1 MDGFWRSRLRTL
13 PLLCLLLSFTLPAK
27 TLIIGGMLE
36 PPLKYLDERQTPAGM
51 DVELLTEIFTTL
63 KVPIRIELTDSGARL
78 TRNAKMGE
86 YDLLMSL
93 SYKAERDSYLLYP
106 KQAHIRHSW
115 HFFVRKQD
123 KARIHYQAL
132 SDLKPWR
139 IGITKD
145 YAYTPELSAAE
156 QDPGYRFQ
164 EIPLNQLQ
172 LRKLVAGRIDLVPM
186 SLVTAF
192 GQMREEHLEE
202 KLDYLPQPLKSS
214 PYYHVWCK
222 ARADGQTPALMAAY
236 DAELLH
242 MKQDGR
248 LQALFA
254 KYGIPYLEP

>member
-1 MDGFWRSRLRTL
+1 MRTL
-13 PLLCLLLSFTLPAK
+13 PLLCLLLSFNLPAK

>member
-1 MDGFWRSRLRTL
+1 MRTL

-156 QDPGYRFQ
+156 QDPDYRFQ

>member
-1 MDGFWRSRLRTL
+1 MRTL
-13 PLLCLLLSFTLPAK
+13 SLLCLLLSFALPAK
-27 TLIIGGMLE
+27 TLVIGGMLE
-36 PPLKYLDERQTPAGM
+36 PPLKYLDAQQTPAGM
-51 DVELLTEIFTTL
+51 DVELLTEIFTAL

-106 KQAHIRHSW
+106 TQAHIRHSW

-123 KARIHYQAL
+123 KDRIRYRVL

-145 YAYTPELSAAE
+145 YAYTPELSAAVH
-156 QDPGYRFQ
+156 DPAYHFQ

-186 SLVTAF
+186 SLVSAF
-192 GQMREEHLEE
+192 GQIREEHLEE
-202 KLDYLPQPLKSS
+202 SVDYLPQPLNAS

-222 ARADGQTPALMAAY
+222 ARADDQTQALMAAY
-236 DAELLH
+236 DAQLLQ

>member
-1 MDGFWRSRLRTL
+1 MRTL

>member
-1 MDGFWRSRLRTL
+1 MRRRCDLRSLL
-13 PLLCLLLSFTLPAK
+13 LLCLLLPCWLSAK
-27 TLIIGGMLE
+27 ELVIGGTLE
-36 PPLKYLDERQTPAGM
+36 APLKSLDAAARPYGL
-51 DVELLTEIFTTL
+51 DVDLVTAIFGAL

-93 SYKAERDSYLLYP
+93 SHKPERESYLIYP

-115 HFFVRKQD
+115 HFFARKADLD
-123 KARIHYQAL
+123 KIHYNTLA
-132 SDLKPWR
+132 DLKPWR

-156 QDPGYRFQ
+156 QDPDYHFQ
-164 EIPLNQLQ
+164 QIPLNQLQ

-192 GQMREEHLEE
+192 GQIRKEHLED
-202 KLDYLPQPLKSS
+202 KLGYLPKPLKTN

-222 ARADGQTPALMAAY
+222 ARADEQTPALMAAY
-236 DAELLH
+236 DAELLR

-248 LQALFA
+248 LKALYDR
-254 KYGIPYLEP
+254 YGIPYLEP

>member
-1 MDGFWRSRLRTL
+1 MRTL

-192 GQMREEHLEE
+192 GQIREEHLEE